1 MRYFFHLGHSPALA
15 LREISQVLSVTGVK
29 FEKQSI
35 NPHQIVISTKTSLN
49 VSEIGNQLGGTI
61 RIATHVS
68 TATPSNLIVSLA
80 HQFPPTT
87 SKATFALASLS
98 PELEPKDLSLELKK
112 ALKKKSIS
120 SRFILPDYPFTT
132 PLKLLSQDAQEFII
146 LPDQGRLLIFATQFV
161 TDVLAWQKRDRD
173 RPAFDPTSG
182 MLPPKIARI
191 LLNLTLD
198 KTLEKKPL
206 IFDPFCGSGTIMA
219 EALTLGLPVI
229 GSDISPRAVKDASA
243 NLKWLTS
250 NTPVSGTWAVSVAD
264 ARLVKPDDLGVRRVD
279 AIVTETYLGPPTLPP
294 RSQLPKLIDS
304 LLPLHQESLLNLASF
319 LRPGGRLTIALPD
332 FGLESSVKMADSLID
347 TCEKRGYTRVTG
359 PHIYAKPK
367 ALVRRAIIT
376 FSYQ

>member
-29 FEKQSI
+29 FEKHSV
-35 NPHQIVISTKTSLN
+35 NPHQIIISTKTPLN
-49 VSEIGNQLGGTI
+49 VTELGNQLGGTI
-61 RIATHVS
+61 RIASQVS
-68 TATPSNLIVSLA
+68 TATSLNLVDSLA
-80 HQFPPTT
+80 HQFSST
-87 SKATFALASLS
+87 SHKATFALASLS
-98 PELEPKDLSLELKK
+98 PELEPKTLSV
-112 ALKKKSIS
+112 ALKKVLKEKSIS

-132 PLKLLSQDAQEFII
+132 PLKLLSQNAQEFII

-161 TDVLAWQKRDRD
+161 TDVIAWQKRDRA
-173 RPAFDPTSG
+173 RPAFDPSSG

-198 KTLEKKPL
+198 KPLAKSPL

-229 GSDISPRAVKDASA
+229 GSDISPEAVKDTSA
-243 NLKWLTS
+243 NLKWLTA
-250 NTPVSGTWAVSVAD
+250 NTSASGTWAVSVAD
-264 ARLVKPDDLGVRRVD
+264 ARRVKPDDLGVRHVD
-279 AIVTETYLGPPTLPP
+279 AIVTETYLGPPSLPP

-304 LLPLHQESLLNLASF
+304 LAPLYQESLLNLANF

-376 FSYQ
+376 FSYK